1 LSIPIQGHGQARRMP
16 VTRNAPFSL
25 VFSAIRKENYQYVFR
40 GKVVKK
46 LYMAKTHQ
54 HNHRAQQLG
63 MMQAGV
69 VARQACLRPYSS
81 PYTQANAPLTDKK
94 WQNSKKMANF
104 AAGMP

>member
-1 LSIPIQGHGQARRMP
+1 LILQAQNIVSLKLTLSAK
-16 VTRNAPFSL
+16 L
-25 VFSAIRKENYQYVFR
+25 SA
-40 GKVVKK
+40 KVVKK

>member
-1 LSIPIQGHGQARRMP
+1 KFVGL
-16 VTRNAPFSL
+16 
-25 VFSAIRKENYQYVFR
+25 FR
-40 GKVVKK
+40 TIFCTSF
-46 LYMAKTHQ
+46 L
-54 HNHRAQQLG
+54 NLHRAQQLG